1 MIPAGTIMTTI
12 KNKSD
17 IVIQTYSEVVFYP
30 FAPTSE
36 MVNIADIAHA
46 CALNCRFNGHL
57 KTHYS
62 VAQHCV
68 LTAQLIWEQTRD
80 PILALWGLLHDGSE
94 AYIADLASPIKKGIP
109 GYKETEKAIQAAIIA
124 KYKLPEEEPPIVK
137 EVDLRL
143 LVTEARDLMPRSWL
157 LRHGWK
163 YNAEPYT
170 QFTIDGWIWEKAE
183 QEYLKTFEWLMLERV
198 TGQAA

>member
-1 MIPAGTIMTTI
+1 MN
-12 KNKSD
+12 KNE
-17 IVIQTYSEVVFYP
+17 IVIQTYSEVVFHP
-30 FAPTSE
+30 FSPTPD
-36 MVNIADIAHA
+36 MVNVADIAHA

-68 LTAQLIWEQTRD
+68 LAANIIMEQTND
-80 PILALWGLLHDGSE
+80 PVLSLWGLLHDASE

-109 GYKETEKAIQAAIIA
+109 GYKETENGIQAAVIA
-124 KYKLPEEEPPIVK
+124 KYKLPETEPAIVK

-170 QFTIDGWIWEKAE
+170 QFTIDGWEWQKAE
-183 QEYLKTFEWLMLERV
+183 QEYLKTFETLMLERISK
-198 TGQAA
+198 